1 MKLIF
6 KIFYLAQHIH
16 SIIISTC
23 NQYKNHESILNFFVL
38 LKMCMYFTL
47 IAHLLLDKPPFKC
60 PGALCGQWLL
70 ATTLGSTALGLQA
83 RISQSLEITQITN
96 ICWCL
101 LCVWLCYQM
110 CHINA
115 LNESLIQSLH
125 PHTISS
131 IIIPIIRKKKA
142 RFWAAV
148 TDLKSQ
154 WQVQDSDL
162 EGMTLERMFLA
173 TAPAES
179 KSSWHRSSRAWP

>member
-83 RISQSLEITQITN
+83 RISQSLEKTLITN
-96 ICWCL
+96 ICWWL

-142 RFWAAV
+142 RFWAGSNWSKV
-148 TDLKSQ
+148 TMASPGFWSGGYDSGAHVLSYCSSGK
-154 WQVQDSDL
+154 QVL
-162 EGMTLERMFLA
+162 LA
-173 TAPAES
+173 
-179 KSSWHRSSRAWP
+179 